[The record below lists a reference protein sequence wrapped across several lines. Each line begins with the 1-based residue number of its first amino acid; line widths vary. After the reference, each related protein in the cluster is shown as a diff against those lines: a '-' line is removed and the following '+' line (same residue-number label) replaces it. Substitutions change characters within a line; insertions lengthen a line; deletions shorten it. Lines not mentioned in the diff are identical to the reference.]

1 MTREKWEG
9 MTDKQKSRW
18 HRRNEFLT
26 SIILAFIT
34 AIIVGLILR

>member
-26 SIILAFIT
+26 SVIVALIT
-34 AIIVGLILR
+34 AIIVSLILR